1 MMAVFIT
8 LAYLPPP
15 PPPLKV
21 PPRPDPVLFNVAV
34 ADPRQAQA
42 NQRQPWGDEIN
53 HYGVGQPRVVRQH
66 K

>member
-42 NQRQPWGDEIN
+42 NQRQP
-53 HYGVGQPRVVRQH
+53 
-66 K
+66 